1 MASKLKKPCV
11 KPGCFNLTT
20 DRYCSEH
27 AYLAEK
33 EKKDRHKYYDQF
45 IRDKEAA
52 KFYNSIEWKRLK
64 QQALIRDKGLC
75 QECLSN
81 QKITIATEVDHII
94 PIRVRWDLRLR
105 LDNLRSLCHKC
116 HMRKTAEDK
125 KRYGL

>member
-1 MASKLKKPCV
+1 MANKLKKPCA
-11 KPGCFNLTT
+11 KPGCHNLTT
-20 DRYCSEH
+20 EKYCAEH
-27 AYLAEK
+27 AYLTEK
-33 EKKDRHKYYDQF
+33 EKKDRHKYYDTYA
-45 IRDKEAA
+45 RDKETA

-81 QKITIATEVDHII
+81 QKITIATEVDHIV
-94 PIRVRWDLRLR
+94 PIKIRWDLRLT
-105 LDNLRSLCHKC
+105 LSNLRSLCHKC